1 MSLIDRNVVIIS
13 KNAKPTSIASANA
26 IYGRTGS
33 IRRQVWEFILRQGMR
48 GATDNE
54 MQTTLHMSGDTQRPT
69 RTTLQQDGLIM
80 DTGETRRNAR
90 GRECIVYRS
99 TDVEWT
105 LL

>member
-13 KNAKPTSIASANA
+13 KNAKPTSVASANA

-54 MQTTLHMSGDTQRPT
+54 MQTTLHMAGDTQRPT
-69 RTTLQQDGLIM
+69 RTTLQRDGLII
-80 DTGETRRNAR
+80 DTGETRKNAR
-90 GRECIVYRS
+90 GHDCIVYRS